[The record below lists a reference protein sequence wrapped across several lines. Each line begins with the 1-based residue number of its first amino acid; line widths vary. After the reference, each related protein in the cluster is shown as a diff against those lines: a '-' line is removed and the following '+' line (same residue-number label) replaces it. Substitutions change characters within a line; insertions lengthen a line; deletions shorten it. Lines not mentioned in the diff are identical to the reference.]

1 MSSSTPTILLYTTAG
16 CHLCEQAE
24 AILEPLASINQLTWK
39 AVDIATSEALVE
51 AYGLR
56 IPVIKVEGAV
66 DDIGWPFDEPALLD
80 YLSRHLPA

>member
-66 DDIGWPFDEPALLD
+66 DDIGWPFDESALLD